1 MKKLLINIILLS
13 ACALAGCADG
23 SASEPDGLLDCQT
36 SADCPEGTSCQLGLC
51 VAGEAG
57 NTEEIA
63 FYVEPASSLSA
74 EEGPNWT
81 QAQSYAS
88 GTTIDTLSTR
98 PMVVLQGRV
107 LLDNE
112 EGAIPM
118 QATLYLTAQ
127 DGLPGRRVRKS
138 VQSAEDG
145 TFAAALPQG
154 AYSLTIRPDRGDI
167 PDRTYQLDEINP
179 SLRQEFLLP
188 AITDYVR
195 WQGRIVRLD
204 DDNVTRPVA
213 RATVFAVSTEN
224 GTQSTVALSGDDGR
238 FSVFVDPDAGPYR
251 FQVRASEESEND
263 AITLP
268 VPSATFAPLE
278 PQVEYIDDIG
288 IATIPGGDLVVGQFF
303 ATRSLSGRVVN
314 AEGVGVGDVNVVAT
328 SVVDNEGLPSA
339 GPLLERLSFTSLTQT
354 GPGGAFTLTVL
365 PDLDYRIVAT
375 KLDDQVRLA
384 PSLTIDSGNLDP
396 IGPNEELVLQLEAA
410 SPQRIIVQDSQG
422 NPYEGRA
429 LVEGQLLTFVETPIA
444 DYQLPDDLTRRS
456 VDVEGDH
463 DTTLPLFPGRWQFT
477 VEDQQGLRPR
487 TRSFTSVARAQQS
500 ITLRFAEGGVL
511 AGSITD
517 SDGEPLASA
526 RVEVWTFDEGGSFL
540 IETVLT
546 DDAGRFRCRVPLRD

>member
-1 MKKLLINIILLS
+1 MKKLLLHIIMLCVGTLTS
-13 ACALAGCADG
+13 CADG
-23 SASEPDGLLDCQT
+23 HVEGPSELLVCQT
-36 SADCPEGTSCQLGLC
+36 SADCPAGTSCQLGLC
-51 VAGEAG
+51 ISGEAG
-57 NTEEIA
+57 ETEELA
-63 FYVEPASSLSA
+63 FYVEPASSSSV
-74 EEGPNWT
+74 EEGPNWR
-81 QAQSYAS
+81 QAQSYVS
-88 GTTIDTLSTR
+88 GATIATLSTR

-107 LLDNE
+107 LIDNE
-112 EGAIPM
+112 DGASPL
-118 QATLYLTAQ
+118 QATLYLTAR

-145 TFAAALPQG
+145 TFAVAVPQG

-167 PDRTYQLDEINP
+167 PDRNYQLDEINP

-213 RATVFAVSTEN
+213 RATVFAVSTED

-238 FSVFVDPDAGPYR
+238 FTVFVDPQAGPYR

-278 PQVEYIDDIG
+278 PQVEYIDNIG

-303 ATRSLSGRVVN
+303 DTRTLTGRVVN
-314 AEGVGVGDVNVVAT
+314 DEGVGVGDVNVVAT

-339 GPLLERLSFTSLTQT
+339 GPLLERLSFTSRTRT

-365 PDLDYRIVAT
+365 PDLDYRIVAA
-375 KLDDQVRLA
+375 KLDEQVRLA
-384 PSLTIDSGNLDP
+384 PAITIDSGNLDP
-396 IGPNEELVLQLEAA
+396 VGPNPELVLQLEAA
-410 SPQRIIVQDSQG
+410 SPQRIIVQDPEG
-422 NPYEGRA
+422 NPYESPA
-429 LVEGQLLTFVETPIA
+429 LVEGQLLTFVDTPIA

-456 VDVEGDH
+456 VDVEGSNE
-463 DTTLPLFPGRWQFT
+463 TTLPLFPGRWQFT
-477 VEDQQGLRPR
+477 IEDQEGRRPR

-500 ITLRFAEGGVL
+500 VTLRLTEGGVL
-511 AGSITD
+511 AGNITD
-517 SDGEPLASA
+517 SEGEPLASA
-526 RVEVWTFDEGGSFL
+526 RVEVWTFDEGGPFL

>member
-1 MKKLLINIILLS
+1 MKKLLLHIIMLCVCTLT
-13 ACALAGCADG
+13 GCADDQAG
-23 SASEPDGLLDCQT
+23 EPSGLLDCQS
-36 SADCPEGTSCQLGLC
+36 SADCPAGTSCQLGLC
-51 VAGEAG
+51 ISGEAG
-57 NTEEIA
+57 ETEELA
-63 FYVEPASSLSA
+63 FYVEPAPSSSVD
-74 EEGPNWT
+74 EGPNWR
-81 QAQSYAS
+81 QAQSYLS
-88 GTTIDTLSTR
+88 GATIATLSTR

-112 EGAIPM
+112 DGASPL
-118 QATLYLTAQ
+118 QATLYLTAR

-145 TFAAALPQG
+145 TFAVAVPQG

-167 PDRTYQLDEINP
+167 PDRNYQLDEINP

-213 RATVFAVSTEN
+213 RATVFAVSTED

-238 FSVFVDPDAGPYR
+238 FTVFVDPQAGPYR

-278 PQVEYIDDIG
+278 PQVEYIDNIG

-303 ATRSLSGRVVN
+303 DTRTLTGRVVN
-314 AEGVGVGDVNVVAT
+314 DEGVGVGDVNVVAT

-339 GPLLERLSFTSLTQT
+339 GPLLERLSFTSRTRT
-354 GPGGAFTLTVL
+354 GPGGTFTLTVL
-365 PDLDYRIVAT
+365 PDLDYRIVAA
-375 KLDDQVRLA
+375 KLDEQVRLA
-384 PSLTIDSGNLDP
+384 PAITIDSGNLDP
-396 IGPNEELVLQLEAA
+396 VGPNPELVLQLEAA
-410 SPQRIIVQDSQG
+410 SPQRIIVQDPEG
-422 NPYEGRA
+422 NPYESPA
-429 LVEGQLLTFVETPIA
+429 LVEGQLLTFVDTPIA

-456 VDVEGDH
+456 VDVEGSSE
-463 DTTLPLFPGRWQFT
+463 TTLPLFPGRWQFT
-477 VEDQQGLRPR
+477 VEDQDGRRPR

-500 ITLRFAEGGVL
+500 VTLRLTEGGVL
-511 AGSITD
+511 AGNITD
-517 SDGEPLASA
+517 SEGEPLAGA
-526 RVEVWTFDEGGSFL
+526 RVEVWTFDEGGPFL